1 MRRINGWS
9 IVWLFALMVGCT
21 THEKYYVKEVTFPEG
36 VTPEQ
41 KIEMAARVVPTAGQY
56 QWQQLELTAF
66 IHFGINTFTNQ
77 EWGSGKENP
86 AWFHPTELDCEQW
99 VRTLKE
105 AGFKMVI
112 ITAKHHDGF
121 CLWPTKTTKHS
132 VVSSLWKD
140 GKGDVVGGI

>member
-1 MRRINGWS
+1 MLKENKYKINSMRRRNGWS

-66 IHFGINTFTNQ
+66 IHFGIFGNF
-77 EWGSGKENP
+77 P
-86 AWFHPTELDCEQW
+86 
-99 VRTLKE
+99 
-105 AGFKMVI
+105 
-112 ITAKHHDGF
+112 
-121 CLWPTKTTKHS
+121 
-132 VVSSLWKD
+132 
-140 GKGDVVGGI
+140 